1 LPYRKRR
8 RSFFAMS
15 EIFRQLP
22 SVDQILAQAPVA
34 LLLERYRR
42 EGVVAEVRRVLDRL
56 RAQLVESGEVFTRQE
71 LLAQISC
78 EVLVVCSAWQVRSL
92 RRVINATGVVLHTG
106 LGRAPLAHAAQTA
119 LVESASYTNLELDLP
134 SGRRGE
140 RVLHVEQLVCA
151 ACGAEAVAVVNNNA
165 AAVLIALNTLA
176 SGRQVL
182 VSRGQ
187 MVEIGGSFRI
197 PDVIAASGAELREVG
212 TTNRTHLRDYEAAL
226 NADTGA
232 ILVVHPSNYRVLGF
246 TAEVEL
252 ENLAALARRADV
264 PLVYDLGGGVLCDLA
279 QWSLPS
285 EPVVKDELKKGAD
298 LVTFSGDKVLGG
310 PQAGLIAGA
319 RDHVE
324 AIRKNALMRA
334 LRCDKLVYAALEAT
348 LALYRLKPEILCQ
361 ELPVLR
367 MLCAPLAE
375 LEARA
380 ERLAEAIG
388 AACGER
394 VGIEIVESLS
404 QAGSGALPLED
415 MPSRAVVLKPREG
428 GVETLA
434 RSLRTGELA
443 VVGRIEHERLLLDM
457 RTIATEDEQDL
468 VAALRVA
475 LV

>member
-1 LPYRKRR
+1 MPYRKRR

-56 RAQLVESGEVFTRQE
+56 RARLLESGEVFTRQE

-119 LVESASYTNLELDLP
+119 LAESASYTNLELDLP

-165 AAVLIALNTLA
+165 AAVLITLNTLA

-187 MVEIGGSFRI
+187 IVEIGGSFRI

-232 ILVVHPSNYRVLGF
+232 ILVVHPSNYRVRGF

-252 ENLAALARRADV
+252 ENLSALARRADV

-285 EPVVKDELKKGAD
+285 EPVVKCWAD
-298 LVTFSGDKVLGG
+298 HRRVLS
-310 PQAGLIAGA
+310 P
-319 RDHVE
+319 
-324 AIRKNALMRA
+324 
-334 LRCDKLVYAALEAT
+334 
-348 LALYRLKPEILCQ
+348 
-361 ELPVLR
+361 
-367 MLCAPLAE
+367 
-375 LEARA
+375 ARA
-380 ERLAEAIG
+380 TMSRRFAK
-388 AACGER
+388 
-394 VGIEIVESLS
+394 
-404 QAGSGALPLED
+404 
-415 MPSRAVVLKPREG
+415 MP
-428 GVETLA
+428 
-434 RSLRTGELA
+434 
-443 VVGRIEHERLLLDM
+443 
-457 RTIATEDEQDL
+457 
-468 VAALRVA
+468 
-475 LV
+475 

>member
-1 LPYRKRR
+1 
-8 RSFFAMS
+8 
-15 EIFRQLP
+15 
-22 SVDQILAQAPVA
+22 
-34 LLLERYRR
+34 
-42 EGVVAEVRRVLDRL
+42 
-56 RAQLVESGEVFTRQE
+56 
-71 LLAQISC
+71 
-78 EVLVVCSAWQVRSL
+78 
-92 RRVINATGVVLHTG
+92 
-106 LGRAPLAHAAQTA
+106 
-119 LVESASYTNLELDLP
+119 
-134 SGRRGE
+134 
-140 RVLHVEQLVCA
+140 VLHVEQLVCA

-165 AAVLIALNTLA
+165 AAVLITLNTLA

-187 MVEIGGSFRI
+187 IVEIGGSFRI

-232 ILVVHPSNYRVLGF
+232 ILVVHPSNYRVRGF

-252 ENLAALARRADV
+252 ENLSALARRADV

-443 VVGRIEHERLLLDM
+443 VVGRIEHDRLLLDM

>member
-1 LPYRKRR
+1 
-8 RSFFAMS
+8 MS
-15 EIFRQLP
+15 ELFRRLP
-22 SVDQILAQAPVA
+22 AVDQILAHPRVAA
-34 LLLERYRR
+34 LLNRYRR
-42 EGVVAEVRRVLDRL
+42 DGVLREVRWALERWRARL
-56 RAQLVESGEVFTRQE
+56 VASGEVLERQH
-71 LLAQISC
+71 LLEQVAN
-78 EVLVVCSAWQVRSL
+78 EVVATCSAWQVPSL

-106 LGRAPLAHAAQTA
+106 LGRAPLAAVAQRALAQGAAY
-119 LVESASYTNLELDLP
+119 VNLEFDLP

-140 RVLHVEQLVCA
+140 RVLHVEELVCA

-176 SGRQVL
+176 RGRPVL

-197 PDVIAASGAELREVG
+197 PDVIAASGAELCEVG

-226 NADTGA
+226 SEQTGA
-232 ILVVHPSNYRVLGF
+232 ILVVHPSNYRVRGF

-252 ENLAALARRADV
+252 HDLSVLARRAGV

-279 QWSLPS
+279 QWSLPA
-285 EPVVKDELKKGAD
+285 EPIVKDELAKGAD

-319 RDHVE
+319 LPYIE

-348 LALYRLKPEILCQ
+348 LSLYRLKPEILRQ

-375 LEARA
+375 LQARA
-380 ERLAEAIG
+380 ERLSEALR
-388 AACGER
+388 AACGD
-394 VGIEIVESLS
+394 VLIVEVVESIS
-404 QAGSGALPLED
+404 QAGSGALPLEE
-415 MPSRAVVLKPREG
+415 MPSCAVALVAKKG
-428 GVETLA
+428 NAETLA
-434 RSLRTGELA
+434 RALRTGDIA

-457 RTIATEDEQDL
+457 RTIAAEDVGDVL
-468 VAALRVA
+468 VALRTALA
-475 LV
+475 